1 MSFSP
6 SATLYV
12 KNIPSKIKKEELRR
26 QLYCL
31 FSTYGKI
38 LDVVATR
45 AQGMRCQAFVVF
57 QDLASSTA
65 ALRGLEGFSFY
76 DNSLSIDYA
85 KSTSRATIIA
95 EKGTLPETLSQ
106 RKTVFSSA
114 GEELKRNERKRAREE
129 AGREVP
135 VAADSEEEE
144 EDDDI
149 EIDEDED
156 DREEKKPRIDETAS

>member
-76 DNSLSIDYA
+76 ESSLVSVATGYLGSFILLSSDFTTPDN
-85 KSTSRATIIA
+85 
-95 EKGTLPETLSQ
+95 Q
-106 RKTVFSSA
+106 
-114 GEELKRNERKRAREE
+114 
-129 AGREVP
+129 
-135 VAADSEEEE
+135 
-144 EDDDI
+144 
-149 EIDEDED
+149 
-156 DREEKKPRIDETAS
+156 